1 MTSEHTHLIEKGENS
16 VREKYYPG
24 KFPGY
29 HYQKD
34 SMERDNIFCTR
45 PFMNR
50 SQLVTL
56 DTPRIIGLLAGILTT
71 SSLLPQLI
79 RTLKTKSAKDL
90 SLGMFLLF
98 VLGIVCWLT
107 YGIMVGEWPIIAA
120 NVITLVMA
128 VILLVCK
135 IKFG

>member
-1 MTSEHTHLIEKGENS
+1 
-16 VREKYYPG
+16 
-24 KFPGY
+24 
-29 HYQKD
+29 
-34 SMERDNIFCTR
+34 
-45 PFMNR
+45 MNR

-107 YGIMVGEWPIIAA
+107 DGIMVGEWPIIAA